1 MDRSLLERMVGAVVL
16 VLLLVLLA
24 PALLDGEQSESGTA
38 DDERTAGRTRT
49 EVIVLN
55 ESSRATT
62 SAEPVTRAPQKA
74 VRTPV
79 ERPVAAPQKSS
90 PPERIAAVETTSEF
104 AVQLGSFSQRA
115 NAQQY
120 AAKLEQGGYGVIVA
134 QGATA
139 SGSVYR
145 VYAGPAKTRPEAE
158 KLAAKLSGAGYS
170 PFVVELD
177 SKDRGAR

>member
-24 PALLDGEQSESGTA
+24 PALLDGEQTESGTV
-38 DDERTAGRTRT
+38 DDVRTAGRTRT

-55 ESSRATT
+55 EPSRATT
-62 SAEPVTRAPQKA
+62 STPQKA
-74 VRTPV
+74 VSTPV
-79 ERPVAAPQKSS
+79 ARAVAAPQKSS
-90 PPERIAAVETTSEF
+90 PPERIAAVEPTSGF

-134 QGATA
+134 QGAAA
-139 SGSVYR
+139 SGNVYR
-145 VYAGPAKTRPEAE
+145 VYAGPAKTRREAE
-158 KLAAKLSGAGYS
+158 KLAARLDGAGYS
-170 PFVVELD
+170 TLVVELD

>member
-24 PALLDGEQSESGTA
+24 PALLDGEQTESGTV
-38 DDERTAGRTRT
+38 DDVRTAGRTRT

-55 ESSRATT
+55 EPSRATT
-62 SAEPVTRAPQKA
+62 SAPQKA

-90 PPERIAAVETTSEF
+90 PERIAAVEPTSGF

-158 KLAAKLSGAGYS
+158 KLAAKLGGAGL
-170 PFVVELD
+170 VVDLD